1 MKTTIRLAVLLTA
14 LGSLSPALA
23 MSEAIPATW
32 GGDLAS
38 RPRLTG
44 DWGGLRDDMAKKG
57 VTLDMDVYWM
67 PQWITSGGRKTD
79 NSDWGNAVV
88 TLNVDTQ
95 KAGLWSGGHFK
106 VQTVTSFGDQLLRQ
120 SGAMVPANI
129 SWMLPTVTTDTG
141 LQEFTYTQFFSR
153 NFGMFLGKINSIAPT
168 GQFHGDYR
176 TGFQNTSLNLPL
188 AMAMVPLSAYGA
200 GALYAP
206 SHDVTLAA
214 MVLDPSGTIMD
225 DDIDKA
231 FDDGVMVLANADLKV
246 KPFGL
251 PGHQNLT
258 LAWSNK
264 EHLSLDQDPSNI
276 ARHLLTERFPL
287 LANPGPHLVEILTR
301 FAPGLLI
308 PVQPLNKENETWAA
322 VYSFEQYLWK
332 PEADSRR
339 GLGGFFSAG
348 ASDGKA
354 NPIKYSYSLGVTGK
368 GMVPGRPHD
377 DFGIGWSRTEF
388 SDKFVPF
395 LRNTFDLG
403 LDKED
408 ALELYYN
415 FAVTPWLA
423 VTPSYQYI
431 SPAMNKTLD
440 AAGNLRNLHNTQMVG
455 IRVGLRF

>member
-1 MKTTIRLAVLLTA
+1 
-14 LGSLSPALA
+14 
-23 MSEAIPATW
+23 
-32 GGDLAS
+32 
-38 RPRLTG
+38 
-44 DWGGLRDDMAKKG
+44 
-57 VTLDMDVYWM
+57 M
-67 PQWITSGGRKTD
+67 PQWITSGGRARD
-79 NSDWGNAVV
+79 NADWGNAVV

-95 KAGLWSGGHFK
+95 KAGLWPGGFFK
-106 VQTVTSFGDQLLRQ
+106 VQTVTSFEENLLRQ

-153 NFGMFLGKINSIAPT
+153 NFGMFVGKINSIAPT

-206 SHDVTLAA
+206 SPDVTLVA

-225 DDIDKA
+225 DDIGKA

-264 EHLSLDQDPSNI
+264 ERLSLTQDPSNI
-276 ARHLLTERFPL
+276 ARHLLTERFPR
-287 LANPGPHLVEILTR
+287 LANPGQPLVDILTR

-308 PVQPLNKENETWAA
+308 PVQPLNKEDETWAA

-348 ASDGKA
+348 ASDGKV

-395 LRNTFDLG
+395 LRRTFDLG

-415 FAVTPWLA
+415 FAVTPWLG
-423 VTPSYQYI
+423 VTPSYQLI

-455 IRVGLRF
+455 VRVGLRF